1 MSNVIPFPQS
11 EEKIRKQINEAQTSL
26 DLMYDLFEKYEMHFE
41 LSEELA
47 LKKCWMLHQMSSFL
61 ELREEAIILLKRGL
75 NCYDELMIYYIIS
88 LKCLG
93 QYYHA

>member
-11 EEKIRKQINEAQTSL
+11 EEKIRKQINEAQTSLDL

-47 LKKCWMLHQMSSFL
+47 LKKCWMLHQMSSF
-61 ELREEAIILLKRGL
+61 RIKRRS
-75 NCYDELMIYYIIS
+75 NYIIKAWIK
-88 LKCLG
+88 LL
-93 QYYHA
+93 

>member
-26 DLMYDLFEKYEMHFE
+26 DLDLMYDLFEKYEMHFE

-47 LKKCWMLHQMSSFL
+47 LKKC
-61 ELREEAIILLKRGL
+61 
-75 NCYDELMIYYIIS
+75 
-88 LKCLG
+88 
-93 QYYHA
+93 

>member
-26 DLMYDLFEKYEMHFE
+26 DLDLMYDLFEKYEMHFE

-47 LKKCWMLHQMSSFL
+47 LKNVGCFI
-61 ELREEAIILLKRGL
+61 R
-75 NCYDELMIYYIIS
+75 
-88 LKCLG
+88 
-93 QYYHA
+93 

>member
-47 LKKCWMLHQMSSFL
+47 LKKCWMLHQMSAHIQGFHLFHFL
-61 ELREEAIILLKRGL
+61 INNMK
-75 NCYDELMIYYIIS
+75 
-88 LKCLG
+88 
-93 QYYHA
+93 

>member
-11 EEKIRKQINEAQTSL
+11 EEKIEKQINEAQTSLDL

-47 LKKCWMLHQMSSFL
+47 LKNVGCFI
-61 ELREEAIILLKRGL
+61 R
-75 NCYDELMIYYIIS
+75 
-88 LKCLG
+88 
-93 QYYHA
+93 